1 MTPAELQAL
10 EEGAK
15 RQIENFT
22 RPSKATQRPV
32 KEEKVLGVV
41 TTRQRPRPKPQVTR
55 GIKVILNV
63 KDRRITL
70 DEHFIY
76 QTDTISKLDARLQAE
91 RAARDAG
98 WKYIGTVY
106 DYVFPE

>member
-22 RPSKATQRPV
+22 RPSRATQRPA
-32 KEEKVLGVV
+32 KEEKILGVV
-41 TTRQRPRPKPQVTR
+41 TTKRRPRAKPQPTK

-63 KDRRITL
+63 KDRRIAL
-70 DEHFIY
+70 DEHFVH
-76 QTDTISKLDARLQAE
+76 QTSTISKLDARLQAE

-98 WKYIGTVY
+98 WKYVGTVY